1 MLSKTVKV
9 SIKDN
14 EDSRPIALLVQLA
27 EKFSSAVLIGYGNK
41 KINAKSIM
49 GMMTLDISDGD
60 ELTIETDGVDEED
73 AMTEIEEY
81 LKASCII

>member
-1 MLSKTVKV
+1 MLSKPVKV
-9 SIKDN
+9 AIKDN

-81 LKASCII
+81 LKGKN

>member
-81 LKASCII
+81 LKGKN

>member
-81 LKASCII
+81 LTASCII